1 MEGAMQAI
9 GNVTQDMTLIEED
22 ATRVSQVQES
32 MFLNVLKNNF
42 NQMLKL
48 NLRGQEL
55 SVNRSVLTQV
65 KGSALYEIFTDL
77 DKVPN

>member
-22 ATRVSQVQES
+22 AARVSQVQES
-32 MFLNVLKNNF
+32 MFLNVMKSNF
-42 NQMLKL
+42 NQTLKL